1 MQAVTAPAAF
11 WVVLGELNHTQ
22 KWHRV
27 SHHPP
32 ECHMP
37 RGKFFSALSFAQS
50 GKKGRER
57 YGKHQQQEE
66 ETSCTGGY
74 KYITVILL

>member
-27 SHHPP
+27 SHPP
-32 ECHMP
+32 RP
-37 RGKFFSALSFAQS
+37 RVPHATGEVLLRTFFRTIRKEGEREIWEASAA
-50 GKKGRER
+50 
-57 YGKHQQQEE
+57 
-66 ETSCTGGY
+66 GGGDVLY
-74 KYITVILL
+74 RRL

>member
-32 ECHMP
+32 RVPHATGEVFL
-37 RGKFFSALSFAQS
+37 RTFFRTIRKE
-50 GKKGRER
+50 GER